1 MAREM
6 EMGRR
11 LAALCVTKTGSSLWV
26 LLINCAI
33 LMFFKQS
40 WMLLFMALSCVMID
54 NYFKLRWRLTQ
65 LWLWRSIYL
74 SLFGGTLE
82 ICLLSSENTMAIGG
96 FTRCK
101 DCL

>member
-6 EMGRR
+6 EMGRL

-26 LLINCAI
+26 LLINCAVV
-33 LMFFKQS
+33 MFFKQS

-74 SLFGGTLE
+74 SLFEGSLE
-82 ICLLSSENTMAIGG
+82 ICLLSSENTMGIGG